1 MQCAAVSPP
10 VAMTPAPV
18 AVVPVMPAADAARA
32 VMCPDHAAARAVIII
47 RVIAAVE
54 SRPEE
59 MTAVKMPAMADKG
72 RPADH
77 AAAKAAAME
86 AMKTAA
92 MKTTTVEATA
102 TAMKSAVT
110 AAATMAA
117 VAATAAMASAAATDL
132 DQSVGDEFSGQRHG
146 ARTCRR
152 QRVRALRRHQHQHR
166 RRDHAC
172 RGREQTSSTHP
183 RVVNENCNGT
193 RIVGHHKSLPENARR
208 LDVIQQRH
216 PSRAPCRSRCKI
228 IFARLNA
235 P

>member
-1 MQCAAVSPP
+1 M
-10 VAMTPAPV
+10 
-18 AVVPVMPAADAARA
+18 R
-32 VMCPDHAAARAVIII
+32 PDHAAARAVVII

-59 MTAVKMPAMADKG
+59 MPAVKMPAMADKG

-86 AMKTAA
+86 AMKSAA
-92 MKTTTVEATA
+92 MKSAA
-102 TAMKSAVT
+102 TAMKTAAVT
-110 AAATMAA
+110 AAATMATA
-117 VAATAAMASAAATDL
+117 AATPAMTATAATHL

-152 QRVRALRRHQHQHR
+152 QCVGALRRHQHQHQHR
-166 RRDHAC
+166 GRDHAC
-172 RGREQTSSTHP
+172 RGHEQTSSSHA

-193 RIVGHHKSLPENARR
+193 RIVGHNKSLPENARR
-208 LDVIQQRH
+208 CDVGKRRQR
-216 PSRAPCRSRCKI
+216 SRAPYRFRCKI